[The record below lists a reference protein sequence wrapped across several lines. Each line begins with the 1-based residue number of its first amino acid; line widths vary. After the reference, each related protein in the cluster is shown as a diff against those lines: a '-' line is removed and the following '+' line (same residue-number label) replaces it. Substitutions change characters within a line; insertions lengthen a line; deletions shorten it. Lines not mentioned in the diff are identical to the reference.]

1 MPIQNVSDMNGDVLN
16 VGTHIRAT
24 LDKQE
29 YTAVITG
36 FEHFQG
42 NVLKVIAIRDDDKTE
57 VTTFSDAVVRFKS

>member
-36 FEHFQG
+36 FERFQG